1 MFSQM
6 AVLSVCLQRLKTIAA
21 SKNLLA
27 GSAKPSAL
35 LYKIRPALR
44 TVNADLPVP
53 PGYAHLLSAVRAL
66 KDAVFPALRETE
78 FDFPE
83 IFRHIKPQ
91 AQINLILL
99 VAFTHIF

>member
-1 MFSQM
+1 MVYNGF
-6 AVLSVCLQRLKTIAA
+6 VLQ
-21 SKNLLA
+21 
-27 GSAKPSAL
+27 PSAL

-99 VAFTHIF
+99 VEFTHIF

>member
-1 MFSQM
+1 MVYNGL
-6 AVLSVCLQRLKTIAA
+6 VLQ
-21 SKNLLA
+21 
-27 GSAKPSAL
+27 PSAP

-44 TVNADLPVP
+44 TVITDLPMP

>member
-1 MFSQM
+1 M
-6 AVLSVCLQRLKTIAA
+6 AVFFFIKRLITIAA
-21 SKNLLA
+21 STNLLA
-27 GSAKPSAL
+27 GSAKPSAP

-44 TVNADLPVP
+44 TVNTDLPMP